1 MLINKY
7 TDDYD
12 YLFEKMQ
19 KKYGTNPRDEIPLPK
34 VELPEKPIAS
44 AKPEKEVGDAVG
56 DDDEYSDYS
65 YSEYEEEE
73 ETRGTKQ
80 SGAKSPGFMDDV
92 DSMFSNFIKSSK
104 KLLNEFGVSAVSAD
118 TKQVT
123 KKPSARVKAD
133 IGGSLIDYDSNLQK
147 TVGDK
152 VNKSVV
158 KAMEKVDTVMGEL
171 VVVMKEEDELWQQL
185 HDLSSQEYMSMI
197 TGYQ

>member
-12 YLFEKMQ
+12 YLFDKMQ

-34 VELPEKPIAS
+34 VELPEKPATPVN
-44 AKPEKEVGDAVG
+44 PEKEVSGN

-73 ETRGTKQ
+73 GETHGTKQ
-80 SGAKSPGFMDDV
+80 SGAKSSGFMDDV
-92 DSMFSNFIKSSK
+92 DSMFSNLIKSSK
-104 KLLNEFGVSAVSAD
+104 KLFNDFGVSATPTSN
-118 TKQVT
+118 KQVT

-133 IGGSLIDYDSNLQK
+133 IGGSFINYDSDLQR
-147 TVGDK
+147 TVGEK
-152 VNKSVV
+152 VNKSI
-158 KAMEKVDTVMGEL
+158 AEAIERVDATMGEL
-171 VVVMKEEDELWQQL
+171 VVVMKEEDELWQKL
-185 HDLSSQEYMSMI
+185 RDLSSQEYMSMI